1 MVYAHLCHRHPQQ
14 DTEGRPPE
22 GSLDKRAPSPL
33 PAPSCLQDRGQRLTD
48 GEGAEAKRRGD
59 SVQFIAGRWA
69 AKEAVAKALGC
80 GLGGRCAWRDIEV
93 TGSASGAP
101 VVTLSGDGA
110 RTMKENG
117 IARVFVSISH
127 ERGHAVAM
135 AVAEKNDIP
144 S

>member
-1 MVYAHLCHRHPQQ
+1 M
-14 DTEGRPPE
+14 
-22 GSLDKRAPSPL
+22 
-33 PAPSCLQDRGQRLTD
+33 
-48 GEGAEAKRRGD
+48 
-59 SVQFIAGRWA
+59 
-69 AKEAVAKALGC
+69 
-80 GLGGRCAWRDIEV
+80 